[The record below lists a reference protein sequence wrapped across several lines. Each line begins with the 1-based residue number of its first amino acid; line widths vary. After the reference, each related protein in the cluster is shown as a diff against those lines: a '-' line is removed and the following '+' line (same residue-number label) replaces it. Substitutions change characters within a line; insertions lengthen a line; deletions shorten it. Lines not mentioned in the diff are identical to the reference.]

1 MGLAGGVSAYF
12 YGQIRQRHDYRQL
25 TLTALFLWVVG
36 FVVAGVAS
44 TRYLAIVPVL
54 LFGLGQGLVFP
65 TVMLWVEELVPTDR
79 QGQFSSYIAM
89 AGYTGQFLSPVLF
102 GVVAGPFGTRSVFV
116 AAAVFAGVS
125 FLGSGVQYVAH

>member
-12 YGQIRQRHDYRQL
+12 YGQIRQRLNYRQL
-25 TLTALFLWVVG
+25 TLTALFLWVIG
-36 FVVAGVAS
+36 FGIAGVAS

-54 LFGLGQGLVFP
+54 LFGFGQGLVFP

-89 AGYTGQFLSPVLF
+89 AGYIGQFLSPVLF
-102 GVVAGPFGTRSVFV
+102 GVVTGPFGTQSVFV
-116 AAAVFAGVS
+116 AAAVLAGIS